1 MPQSSYVYAVAR
13 IRAVEKGLIGRDKM
27 HRMAEGSLEEVMILC
42 SLDERILP
50 TIDFGHLNAR
60 ELGRFYTPEDYEAVL
75 DHLTDGSLGGATFWE
90 IRDAMLVHND
100 EFFVLK
106 DFAPYMAAWEKLA
119 GEVGSETF
127 AKKSLTNIARA
138 GIFSSDR
145 TVREYADEIWHLTY

>member
-1 MPQSSYVYAVAR
+1 MKFMFNGAVTLGTLDGAN
-13 IRAVEKGLIGRDKM
+13 VEILEQVGEENASIFGLT
-27 HRMAEGSLEEVMILC
+27 AEECMNYSANGGYSAAKVVEEN
-42 SLDERILP
+42 P
-50 TIDFGHLNAR
+50 
-60 ELGRFYTPEDYEAVL
+60 ELRRVL